1 MRETLFYLHVSR
13 DPRPSPRCSRWSGPR
28 RSTNFTHSVHC
39 TMPPCGAVRK
49 CLHASERNI
58 PSVNRKPFKIV
69 WGRGR
74 FRISDQKQNA
84 KGDGKQVTNYTYTAC
99 ECELVTNRMNSRL
112 WWNCSIWK
120 SNEAFSPFSRNLNWD
135 QSDRKVAWI
144 TLRTKIELMN
154 DFFSWSPYYSTLH

>member
-1 MRETLFYLHVSR
+1 MFFKTSFPLHIASQ
-13 DPRPSPRCSRWSGPR
+13 CL
-28 RSTNFTHSVHC
+28 
-39 TMPPCGAVRK
+39 PPCGAVRK

-74 FRISDQKQNA
+74 FRSEVECKRGWETNL
-84 KGDGKQVTNYTYTAC
+84 KVTNYTYTAC

-120 SNEAFSPFSRNLNWD
+120 SNEAFSRNLNWD

-154 DFFSWSPYYSTLH
+154 DLFSSYYTITAPFIKITNVMQVI